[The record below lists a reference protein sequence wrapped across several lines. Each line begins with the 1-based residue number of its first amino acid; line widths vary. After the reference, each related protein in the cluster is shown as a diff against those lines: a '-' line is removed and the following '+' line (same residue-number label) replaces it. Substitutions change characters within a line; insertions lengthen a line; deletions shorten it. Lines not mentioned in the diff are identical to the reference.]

1 MPDSLGDGTP
11 GSGGLFFSAGN
22 QLYWLDSSLDEV
34 LWSVDA
40 GDNVS
45 GGITVDRNGKVYFPQ
60 RNKGSLLVF
69 DLVKKEKVAEFSN
82 PGNYERGDAAV
93 SIAED
98 GTVYWPN
105 RTDASDYLYALVNH
119 GALIRSLPIDAAII
133 KGLDVDSYGNL
144 YVGHKATSGA
154 WTVKKLNP
162 AGTVENTFSTRG
174 TGYYGGAFLGI
185 VESVIRKYGGEVTFI
200 PCDVSD
206 EDSVNSAVAVAV
218 DTYGSIN
225 ILFNNAGGAGQGN
238 FPDETAADFRRVINV
253 NLNGTFYMSKA
264 LWPYMVSAGGGV
276 VVNMSS
282 LAAQRGSSPK
292 MVDQFGST
300 SSSYWAAKAGVDA
313 LTRYMAGVGGRSN
326 IRVMVCGLVK
336 S

>member
-1 MPDSLGDGTP
+1 IPGINSPIALVPDSLGDGTP

-174 TGYYGGAFLGI
+174 TGYYG
-185 VESVIRKYGGEVTFI
+185 
-200 PCDVSD
+200 
-206 EDSVNSAVAVAV
+206 
-218 DTYGSIN
+218 
-225 ILFNNAGGAGQGN
+225 
-238 FPDETAADFRRVINV
+238 
-253 NLNGTFYMSKA
+253 
-264 LWPYMVSAGGGV
+264 
-276 VVNMSS
+276 
-282 LAAQRGSSPK
+282 
-292 MVDQFGST
+292 
-300 SSSYWAAKAGVDA
+300 
-313 LTRYMAGVGGRSN
+313 
-326 IRVMVCGLVK
+326 
-336 S
+336 